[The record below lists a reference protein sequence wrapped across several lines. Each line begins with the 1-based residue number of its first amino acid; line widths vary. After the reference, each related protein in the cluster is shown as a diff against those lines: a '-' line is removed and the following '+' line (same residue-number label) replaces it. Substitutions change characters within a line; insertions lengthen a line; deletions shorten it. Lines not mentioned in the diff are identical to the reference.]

1 MNKIISD
8 NKRIFISL
16 VGPSGSR
23 KSHFIFGWLKMVL
36 LNQSLT
42 KRFMF
47 INIINLFIV
56 KYKEKTLDLSN
67 NGTEYLLIFDD
78 YVEENS
84 NSKQFVKI
92 ATAGRHKELNTV
104 HIKYNLF
111 HQSKLGRGAEL
122 QNTRIVLFKSLAD
135 V

>member
-36 LNQSLT
+36 FNQRLT

-56 KYKEKTLDLSN
+56 KYKEKTLDLSKTELSICLYLMITLKKIQTPN
-67 NGTEYLLIFDD
+67 NL
-78 YVEENS
+78 
-84 NSKQFVKI
+84 
-92 ATAGRHKELNTV
+92 
-104 HIKYNLF
+104 
-111 HQSKLGRGAEL
+111 
-122 QNTRIVLFKSLAD
+122 
-135 V
+135 